1 MNVRSVIAIFSVA
14 VFLIIPSTFVG
25 NAQNISPVL
34 QPGEELEY
42 EVSFLGV
49 TLGYIKMTT
58 EQQTDASGQSVL
70 VCKSY
75 IDSRPGIPFLE
86 LHSVF
91 SSLMDK
97 SSMFSHQFTANT
109 KESDDSWT
117 FDKYVFDYD
126 AGKFTTEKFK
136 RKQLVERKEFI
147 SKKKWNDGCSLFY
160 AARQLLFAKRNVRI
174 PTVMMADTVAT
185 TIAFSGKEENV
196 EIDAIKYPVKTIYF
210 NGEATWTG
218 IYGVTGKFEGW
229 FSNDYARVPIL
240 AKMKLYV
247 GNANIELV
255 RWKRTGWTP
264 PKGGE

>member
-1 MNVRSVIAIFSVA
+1 MNVRSTLVIFSVA
-14 VFLIIPSTFVG
+14 LFLIILSTFTG
-25 NAQNISPVL
+25 TAQNVSPVL
-34 QPGEELEY
+34 QAGEELEY
-42 EVSFLGV
+42 EVSFLGI

-58 EQQTDASGQSVL
+58 EQQTDASGQSVI

-75 IDSRPGIPFLE
+75 IDSRPGIPFVE

-91 SSLMDK
+91 NSWLDK
-97 SSMFSHQFTANT
+97 SCTFSRQFTANT

-117 FDKYVFDYD
+117 FDKYVFDYE

-136 RKQLVERKEFI
+136 RKQLTERKEFVT
-147 SKKKWNDGCSLFY
+147 KKKWNDGCSLFY
-160 AARQLLFAKRNVRI
+160 TARQLLFVKRNVRI

-185 TIAFSGKEENV
+185 TIAFSGKEENI
-196 EIDAIKYPVKTIYF
+196 EIDAINYPVKTIYF

-229 FSNDYARVPIL
+229 FSNDAARVPIR

-255 RWKRTGWTP
+255 RWKRAGWTP
-264 PKGGE
+264 PEGE